1 MKRFFSLMGI
11 LCLCGHVLI
20 AQSQIRHKF
29 SFNPDQLKTE
39 SRQKE
44 SFNFQK
50 LKMPDFL
57 HTTDE
62 VGKPEMPVKQ
72 INLLLPPGME
82 ANKVNVE
89 ITSKRKMKLTSPV
102 YPAQPKI
109 PTSMESLTK
118 DTFVAIIICH
128 TKPLL
133 VEVLQFLIQWILK
146 MV

>member
-1 MKRFFSLMGI
+1 MKRFFSLIGI

-82 ANKVNVE
+82 ASNVSVE
-89 ITSKRKMKLTSPV
+89 ITGKRKMKLTSPV

-109 PTSMESLTK
+109 PTSIESLTK

-133 VEVLQFLIQWILK
+133 VEVLQFLIQ
-146 MV
+146 